1 MASPSNASV
10 SSPQETINY
19 TFDIYIMKSILH
31 TIHSSDLIHR
41 QPTEAQRTAFASTVS
56 LLSRQLTKTEEELQK
71 RDWCGKRLQRFLTCR
86 DKDFVNFVKLKDEVR
101 EVYSELLLNAT

>member
-1 MASPSNASV
+1 MASPSNTSV

-31 TIHSSDLIHR
+31 TIHSNDLIHR
-41 QPTEAQRTAFASTVS
+41 QPTEAERTAFASAVS

-71 RDWCGKRLQRFLTCR
+71 RDSCGKRLQRFLTCK
-86 DKDFVNFVKLKDEVR
+86 DKDFVNFVKLKGEVR